1 MIKTILSVAAA
12 LTLAVPA
19 LANKNPVL
27 SQKVASG
34 DVVGN
39 GDKLRS
45 QDPKVKFYTP
55 EATGCMIL
63 RECKEDVKQV
73 FSLLDVSSH
82 YDNPERFTH
91 VATEFNTMLTYL
103 NQIGIDV
110 FLADEKYFPVGT
122 RGLYHSKHNRFF
134 LNKTF
139 MRRPGSLMAV
149 MRHEGYHAAQ
159 DCMAGTID
167 NSFLALINPEEKVP
181 KYWVNVVEDTYPKIA
196 WPWEKEAFWAGHT
209 EGMTLEALRACA
221 SDTPMWEVYEPTPL
235 TREWLIEKGFI
246 TK

>member
-45 QDPKVKFYTP
+45 QDPKVKFYSP

-82 YDNPERFTH
+82 YDNPERFTR
-91 VATEFNTMLTYL
+91 VATEFNTMLVYL
-103 NQIGIDV
+103 NQVGIDV
-110 FLADEKYFPVGT
+110 FLADERYFPVGT
-122 RGLYHSKHNRFF
+122 RGLYHTKHNRFF

-139 MRRPGSLMAV
+139 MRRPSALMAV

>member
-82 YDNPERFTH
+82 YNNPERFTR

-103 NQIGIDV
+103 NQVGIDV

-122 RGLYHSKHNRFF
+122 RGLYHTKHNRFF

-139 MRRPGSLMAV
+139 MRRPSALMAV

-167 NSFLALINPEEKVP
+167 NSLVALINPEEKVP
-181 KYWVNVVEDTYPKIA
+181 KYWVNVVEDTYPKVA

-209 EGMTLEALRACA
+209 EGMTCLLYTSPSPR
-221 SDTPMWEVYEPTPL
+221 D
-235 TREWLIEKGFI
+235 
-246 TK
+246 

>member
-1 MIKTILSVAAA
+1 MFKKLLGLTAA

-19 LANKNPVL
+19 L
-27 SQKVASG
+27 ASG

-82 YDNPERFTH
+82 YNNPERFTR

-103 NQIGIDV
+103 NQVGIDV

-139 MRRPGSLMAV
+139 MRRPSALMSV

-209 EGMTLEALRACA
+209 EGMTMEALRACA
-221 SDTPMWEVYEPTPL
+221 SDKPMWEVYEPTPL

>member
-1 MIKTILSVAAA
+1 MIKTILSVTAA

-19 LANKNPVL
+19 L
-27 SQKVASG
+27 ASG

-39 GDKLRS
+39 GDKLRN

-82 YDNPERFTH
+82 YDNPGRFNH
-91 VATEFNTMLTYL
+91 VADEFNSMLVYL

-122 RGLYHSKHNRFF
+122 RGLYHTVHNRFF

-139 MRRPGSLMAV
+139 MRRPGALMSV

-167 NSFLALINPEEKVP
+167 NSLVALINPEEKVP

-209 EGMTLEALRACA
+209 EGMTMEALRACA
-221 SDTPMWEVYEPTPL
+221 SDKPMWEVYEPTPL

>member
-1 MIKTILSVAAA
+1 MIKTILSVTAA

-19 LANKNPVL
+19 L
-27 SQKVASG
+27 ASG

-82 YDNPERFTH
+82 YNNPERFTR

-103 NQIGIDV
+103 NQVGIDV

-139 MRRPGSLMAV
+139 MRRPSALMSV

-209 EGMTLEALRACA
+209 EGMTMEALRVCA

-235 TREWLIEKGFI
+235 TREWLVEEGFI

>member
-63 RECKEDVKQV
+63 RECQEDVKQV

-82 YDNPERFTH
+82 YDNPERFTR

-103 NQIGIDV
+103 NQVGIDV

-122 RGLYHSKHNRFF
+122 RGLYHTKHNRFF

-139 MRRPGSLMAV
+139 MRRPSALMAV